1 MPNLDKTF
9 KQGEYPEQIVDL
21 LYNTGYRLTGKH
33 LETQELVEGVF
44 NTLNNNANL
53 KTALKS
59 MCLIYMNNT
68 ASGGGK
74 NLNSSKVSSSS
85 TLLDKGICTNK
96 IQAALLAL
104 PPIERLVLV
113 LREILGLNYADI
125 AEITGCEKITVTR
138 LLTAGRG
145 ALRKHLVPHPGRN
158 RRPERYTVAK

>member
-1 MPNLDKTF
+1 MPKLDKTF
-9 KQGEYPEQIVDL
+9 KQGEYPEQIVNL

-44 NTLNNNANL
+44 DTLNNNANL

-68 ASGGGK
+68 ASGGK
-74 NLNSSKVSSSS
+74 NLPKDNNGS
-85 TLLDKGICTNK
+85 TLLDKGISTHK

-145 ALRKHLVPHPGRN
+145 ALRKHLVLHPGRN
-158 RRPERYTVAK
+158 RRPEKYTAAK